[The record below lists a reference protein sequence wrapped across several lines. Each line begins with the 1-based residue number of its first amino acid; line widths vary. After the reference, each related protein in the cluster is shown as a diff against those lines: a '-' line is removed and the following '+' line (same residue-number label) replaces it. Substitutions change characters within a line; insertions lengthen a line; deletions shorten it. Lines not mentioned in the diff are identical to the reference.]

1 MSMIKKF
8 AVDPATLS
16 NYRDFRY
23 VMEKFGYSTGRVL
36 AALPKSWAKDIL
48 DRLDVGDIE
57 RARIVEKLRQYK
69 EDRIVPSGVSY
80 DVLKSW
86 VENACEKRDVIPL
99 HGIIASSVSK
109 ECERCR
115 SLDSID
121 EGFFDVPREVQV
133 PLAAKDL
140 VSPAKLMLE
149 HCRSV
154 TLVDPYFAI
163 HRPRNMNVL
172 REIVGSA
179 IQFGRCRRVVIIASE
194 KQNPVGGE
202 RVVCREIEKYVRP
215 ITEVGFAVVVMY
227 LDDAASKS
235 KLHARYLLTD
245 TCGLRYDKG
254 FQESGPEELCDVS
267 ILDENIHRKIARI
280 FLAGEHDMA
289 VTAKYEWVS
298 A

>member
-1 MSMIKKF
+1 
-8 AVDPATLS
+8 
-16 NYRDFRY
+16 
-23 VMEKFGYSTGRVL
+23 MEKFGYSSGRVL

-69 EDRIVPSGVSY
+69 EDRIVPSGVPY

-86 VENACEKRDVIPL
+86 LENACENKDVIPL
-99 HGIIASSVSK
+99 QGIIASNVSK
-109 ECERCR
+109 GCEQCS
-115 SLDSID
+115 SLDNID
-121 EGFFDVPREVQV
+121 EEFFDVPREVQV
-133 PLAAKDL
+133 HLTAKDL
-140 VSPAKLMLE
+140 VSPARLMLE
-149 HCRSV
+149 RCRTV

-179 IQFGRCRRVVIIASE
+179 IQFGRCRQAVVITSE
-194 KQNPVGGE
+194 RQNPVGGE

-215 ITEVGFAVVVMY
+215 LTEAGFAVVVRY
-227 LDDAASKS
+227 LNDAASKS

-254 FQESGPEELCDVS
+254 FQESGPGELCDVS
-267 ILDENIHRKIARI
+267 ILDERIYRSIART

-289 VTAKYEWVS
+289 ITAEYEWVS
-298 A
+298 TG